1 MKNALL
7 VLFGAVLLGCH
18 VFGQSSAPSE
28 ANRIVGARLNVEYND
43 DKTAAKV
50 HVTNVSSK
58 IISTVRISYQFE
70 NDAESRSMSH
80 GDLKPGESTM
90 EGISGARLAEIHL
103 DAIIYADG
111 IQEVRNDAVSAAL
124 KEEERLTKERQEKE
138 RKYASAFAA
147 PNPSSH
153 MPLEEQIVRNYYA
166 KLNLLAQLGPL
177 SNVIMHG
184 SPKLTEAAVRD
195 LMKDQIHVDLSEFQ
209 TGDFSEIETRPWTLL
224 LNPDAPQGV
233 IEVNS
238 SGANIGVNEHKF
250 ILTWY
255 HAAWNKQQMQS
266 EQQQEQREKIAR
278 SMRATNASAVKDVL
292 KLTNPGD
299 WSRYAS
305 FTVSARLQGQAIS
318 YRATFLFADQG
329 RTVAIFDPA
338 MRLPVELNG
347 PFYPTA
353 LADSVYRELPLI
365 KKWVAENQL
374 TGCKRL
380 KEPEVCCDPE
390 SGLCGLA
397 SEDVAHSLTLPI
409 DDKDRW
415 VLKGLM
421 EPDPVVK
428 KQADGPCP
436 VMPDGAAKK

>member
-7 VLFGAVLLGCH
+7 ILFGAVLLVGH
-18 VFGQSSAPSE
+18 VSAQSSASTE
-28 ANRIVGARLNVEYND
+28 VNRIVGARLNVEYND
-43 DKTAAKV
+43 GKTAATV

-58 IISTVRISYQFE
+58 IISTVRISYRYE
-70 NDAESRSMSH
+70 NGSESRSMSH

-111 IQEVRNDAVSAAL
+111 TQEVRNDAVLAAL
-124 KEEERLTKERQEKE
+124 KEEERQIKERQEKE
-138 RKYASAFAA
+138 KQYASAFAS

-153 MPLEEQIVRNYYA
+153 MPVEEQIVRNYYA
-166 KLNLLAQLGPL
+166 KLTFMSQLQIL
-177 SNVIMHG
+177 SSVIMHS
-184 SPKLTEAAVRD
+184 SPKLTEAAVHD
-195 LMKDQIHVDLSEFQ
+195 LMRDQIHLDLSEFQ
-209 TGDFSEIETRPWTLL
+209 TGDFAQIETRPWTLL

-233 IEVNS
+233 IDVNS
-238 SGANIGVNEHKF
+238 VGSNIGVNHHNFE
-250 ILTWY
+250 LTSY
-255 HAAWNKQQMQS
+255 QAAWSKSQLQP
-266 EQQQEQREKIAR
+266 ERQQEQREQIAR
-278 SMRATNASAVKDVL
+278 SMRATNASTVKDVV
-292 KLTNPGD
+292 KLANPGD

-318 YRATFLFADQG
+318 YRATFLFADHG
-329 RTVAIFDPA
+329 RKVAIFDPA
-338 MRLPVELNG
+338 IRMPVALNA
-347 PFYPTA
+347 PLYPTA

-380 KEPEVCCDPE
+380 KEQEVCCDPE
-390 SGLCGLA
+390 AGRCGLA

-409 DDKDRW
+409 DDNDRW

-421 EPDPVVK
+421 EPAP
-428 KQADGPCP
+428 
-436 VMPDGAAKK
+436 AAKKAADAPCQVMPVGDAKR

>member
-18 VFGQSSAPSE
+18 VFAQSSAPSE

-43 DKTAAKV
+43 DKTAATV

-58 IISTVRISYQFE
+58 IISTIRISYQYE
-70 NDAESRSMSH
+70 NGPESRSMSH
-80 GDLKPGESTM
+80 GDLKPGDSTM
-90 EGISGARLAEIHL
+90 QTISGVRLTQIRL

-111 IQEVRNDAVSAAL
+111 IQEVRNDAVLAAL
-124 KEEERLTKERQEKE
+124 KEEEQVMKERQEKE
-138 RKYASAFAA
+138 KEYASAFAA

-166 KLNLLAQLGPL
+166 KLTILSQLQIL
-177 SNVIMHG
+177 SSVIMHS

-195 LMKDQIHVDLSEFQ
+195 LIKDQIHVDLSEFQ
-209 TGDFSEIETRPWTLL
+209 TGDFAEIETRPWTLL

-233 IEVNS
+233 IDVNPA
-238 SGANIGVNEHKF
+238 GADIGVNQHKF
-250 ILTWY
+250 SISSY
-255 HAAWNKQQMQS
+255 YAAWSKLQLQP
-266 EQQQEQREKIAR
+266 EQQEERREQIAR

-318 YRATFLFADQG
+318 YRATFLFADHG
-329 RTVAIFDPA
+329 RRVAIFDPA
-338 MRLPVELNG
+338 IRMPVELNG

-390 SGLCGLA
+390 SGRCGLA